1 MLNSFKK
8 INNMVAVRTDK
19 QKSKKPVVPDYLI
32 YEELEGVPVYYRG
45 YQNVLQ
51 GKQTP
56 DEIMGYGYLQ
66 ALLLTY
72 LKDYLQP
79 IIGKEMLIIQGE
91 TGLHVGHKS
100 NPSLDLCI
108 YPKADISIQKATKT
122 YLDIAPTVVVEV
134 DTKADVTAFEQIK
147 GTNYFLTKT
156 QKLLDFGT
164 KEMIWIFTKDQKVM
178 VARPNQPWLTVG
190 WKDEIEILGHRFSI
204 NQIIKES
211 ESEQE

>member
-1 MLNSFKK
+1 
-8 INNMVAVRTDK
+8 MVAAKTDK
-19 QKSKKPVVPDYLI
+19 RKNKKQVVPDYLI
-32 YEELEGVPVYYRG
+32 YEKLDGTPVYYRG
-45 YQNVLQ
+45 YKNVLQ

-56 DEIMGYGYLQ
+56 AEIMGYGYLQ

-72 LKDYLQP
+72 IKDYLQP

-108 YPKADISIQKATKT
+108 YPKKEVSIKKATNT

-134 DTKADVTAFEQIK
+134 DTKADVIAFEEMK
-147 GTNYFLTKT
+147 GNNYFLTKT
-156 QKLLDFGT
+156 QNLLDFGT

-178 VARPNQPWLTVG
+178 VARPNQPWLTVD
-190 WKDEIEILGHRFSI
+190 WKDEIEILGHRCSI
-204 NQIIKES
+204 HQIIKAS
-211 ESEQE
+211 EPEKK